1 MFVAFTIAGTSFL
14 FLVILF
20 IVTSL
25 EERAGHRFLLT
36 NFRKRLDSVVVYCAT
51 LTQRL
56 FVYITRYVITL
67 SWYYSLHAFLR
78 LLLKFL
84 AGVYYM
90 VEKLLHSNRDRARKI
105 RQERKRGGV
114 SSHLEQLT
122 DHKDDTKLTEAQKKR
137 LKEKS
142 LAGK

>member
-1 MFVAFTIAGTSFL
+1 MFVALTIAGSSFL
-14 FLVILF
+14 LLVILF
-20 IVTSL
+20 LVTSL
-25 EERAGHRFLLT
+25 EERAGKRFILT
-36 NFRKRLDSVVVYCAT
+36 GLRRALDSWVTYCSQAAT
-51 LTQRL
+51 KL
-56 FVYITRYVITL
+56 FVYLTRYVITL

-84 AGVYYM
+84 ASVYYM

-105 RQERKRGGV
+105 RHERKQKGS
-114 SSHLEQLT
+114 SSHLELLT